1 MQISYNFIMIKRKDF
16 WLVLFCF
23 VQFLMH
29 GQDTLYK
36 RNGEVVSA
44 KILEINI
51 SEISYKRIDLPEGP
65 LMIVAKNDVWK
76 IKYATGQIDSF
87 KLITPQVQA
96 LVNRIP
102 VKVYSNPE
110 SVKLGMRRGV
120 YVYQG
125 HNISDRKLFYLA
137 NTQNLIWNNKE
148 IAENVIASKKNKAFQ
163 YSVGYGGAALGIVTA
178 FSSGIAM
185 DYNSGAESVLLGM
198 IGVSIGA
205 TAIVS
210 SQIISFSYKLKRV
223 KHSNKV
229 MELYNQSLR

>member
-1 MQISYNFIMIKRKDF
+1 MIKRKDF
-16 WLVLFCF
+16 WFVLFCF
-23 VQFLMH
+23 VQLLMH

-36 RNGEVVSA
+36 RNGEIVSA

-51 SEISYKRIDLPEGP
+51 SEISYKRIDLPDGP
-65 LMIVAKNDVWK
+65 LMIVGKNDVWK

-87 KLITPQVQA
+87 KVTPPQVQV

-125 HNISDRKLFYLA
+125 HNISDRKLFNLA
-137 NTQNLIWNNKE
+137 NDRNLVWNNKE
-148 IAENVIASKKNKAFQ
+148 VTDNVMASKNNRAFQ
-163 YSVGYGGAALGIVTA
+163 YSVGYGGAALGIVTV
-178 FSSGIAM
+178 FCSGIAM
-185 DYNSGAESVLLGM
+185 DYNSGSESVLLGM
-198 IGVSIGA
+198 IGVSVGVA
-205 TAIVS
+205 AIVS

-223 KHSNKV
+223 KNSNKV